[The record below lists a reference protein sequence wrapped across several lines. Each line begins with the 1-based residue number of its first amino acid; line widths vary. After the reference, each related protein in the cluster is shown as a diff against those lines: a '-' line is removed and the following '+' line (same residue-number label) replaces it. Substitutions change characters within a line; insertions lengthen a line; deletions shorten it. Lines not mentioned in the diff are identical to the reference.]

1 MARLSVGRV
10 DWDDEVAVALR
21 RAMYDDLAAAYPAET
36 AAAEAVGGFAALDE
50 RARVAVVATV
60 LVRSDA
66 HGDDDPRG
74 LADPESAGPA
84 WGRAVGCASLRLLG
98 PDGATD
104 RGPDLAAL
112 GLPGP
117 AGELTKV
124 FVLPSARRSGAGR
137 ALLRGVEHVARGW
150 GMHALVLQTGAAQQD
165 AVRLYLAAGY
175 RPIEAYPPYVG
186 DASSLCFARVLDPH

>member
-1 MARLSVGRV
+1 VGRV
-10 DWDDEVAVALR
+10 DWDDAVAVALR
-21 RAMYDDLAAAYPAET
+21 RAMYDDLAVAYPDET
-36 AAAEAVGGFAALDE
+36 AAVEAAGGFAALDE

-66 HGDDDPRG
+66 QGDETPAG
-74 LADPESAGPA
+74 PAGPGPAGPGPA
-84 WGRAVGCASLRLLG
+84 WGRAVGCASVRLLG
-98 PDGATD
+98 PDGASD
-104 RGPDLAAL
+104 RGPDLAAE

-137 ALLRGVEHVARGW
+137 ALLRGIEHVARGW
-150 GMHALVLQTGAAQQD
+150 GMHALVLETGAAQQD

-175 RPIEAYPPYVG
+175 RRIAPYPPYVG